1 MSNDKSNTFLPS
13 NIIEGEAKYS
23 QLSKDLPEGK
33 VLIVCSDGALK
44 RENSHNLLMCLK
56 GRDVEYFSDVK
67 PNPDIDYL
75 ESSIDKLKKINFK
88 SVIGFGGGSALDT
101 AKIFSVAMKSDLEKP
116 LSCYFRDNKKIEWK
130 RSLYFV
136 AIPTTSGSGS
146 EATQFAT
153 VWDFR
158 NKKKF
163 SLDGGFLLPDKI
175 LLDPQLTLT
184 LPRDITLFPGLDAT
198 SHALESIWNKNAD
211 RASNE
216 IAYEALS
223 LISKSLPQVLKRPS
237 DLEARSSMQIAS
249 LLAGI
254 SINRTR
260 SAIAHSI
267 SYPLTSRYSVPHG
280 IACSF
285 TLPYLIDL
293 VRSLN
298 TKFFQKDNIISNIK
312 NMLVNMDLKKEIL
325 RFADIEEIFNVTDEM
340 YSPERAGNFY
350 YKISENE
357 IYKIIKHSL

>member
-1 MSNDKSNTFLPS
+1 
-13 NIIEGEAKYS
+13 
-23 QLSKDLPEGK
+23 
-33 VLIVCSDGALK
+33 
-44 RENSHNLLMCLK
+44 
-56 GRDVEYFSDVK
+56 
-67 PNPDIDYL
+67 
-75 ESSIDKLKKINFK
+75 
-88 SVIGFGGGSALDT
+88 
-101 AKIFSVAMKSDLEKP
+101 
-116 LSCYFRDNKKIEWK
+116 
-130 RSLYFV
+130 
-136 AIPTTSGSGS
+136 
-146 EATQFAT
+146 
-153 VWDFR
+153 
-158 NKKKF
+158 
-163 SLDGGFLLPDKI
+163 
-175 LLDPQLTLT
+175 
-184 LPRDITLFPGLDAT
+184 
-198 SHALESIWNKNAD
+198 
-211 RASNE
+211 
-216 IAYEALS
+216 
-223 LISKSLPQVLKRPS
+223 
-237 DLEARSSMQIAS
+237 MQIAS

>member
-1 MSNDKSNTFLPS
+1 MVD
-13 NIIEGEAKYS
+13 
-23 QLSKDLPEGK
+23 
-33 VLIVCSDGALK
+33 
-44 RENSHNLLMCLK
+44 
-56 GRDVEYFSDVK
+56 
-67 PNPDIDYL
+67 
-75 ESSIDKLKKINFK
+75 
-88 SVIGFGGGSALDT
+88 
-101 AKIFSVAMKSDLEKP
+101 
-116 LSCYFRDNKKIEWK
+116 
-130 RSLYFV
+130 
-136 AIPTTSGSGS
+136 
-146 EATQFAT
+146 
-153 VWDFR
+153 
-158 NKKKF
+158 
-163 SLDGGFLLPDKI
+163 LLPDKI

-298 TKFFQKDNIISNIK
+298 TKFFQKDN
-312 NMLVNMDLKKEIL
+312 
-325 RFADIEEIFNVTDEM
+325 
-340 YSPERAGNFY
+340 
-350 YKISENE
+350 
-357 IYKIIKHSL
+357 